1 MFPFSG
7 SDELNRPRG
16 PLFRDLSPRMTNPKT
31 GRPMRNM
38 PWAPPPKD
46 PTPLRPTSLDFSP
59 GRRSPVA
66 SEKKVSTK
74 SKSSAAANLLRLGRG
89 DPSPSA
95 QGAEPQSNRLDSLEA
110 QMKVMLNSLRDI
122 QQYMRPHPDRAA
134 PAPDLPA
141 PRDTDEDAMAAQLE
155 AFSSEEASVLP
166 RKLKR
171 LMQLDKDSAADQGVT
186 PELLQALKGLMD
198 ASSSKVS
205 PPHPPPQT
213 SAFHAA
219 NTRGELERV
228 KRETEDK
235 SLRDASVKDRT
246 KACDNLGSFVEFFKK
261 RRLLAE
267 GPQQEEYQFVFNQ
280 AVHIAHHPG
289 FGWPR
294 AKSWFLSRYDEF
306 DNDPYLSVG
315 TAFGMDYYIKA
326 GSTGNFIKGLPP
338 NFMVETMPA
347 VTKSTYEKDKDAKKQ
362 REWGEGISFSSQ
374 KTADFSV
381 ECTKHKKWYKPSANH
396 SSDNCR
402 KKP

>member
-1 MFPFSG
+1 M
-7 SDELNRPRG
+7 
-16 PLFRDLSPRMTNPKT
+16 T
-31 GRPMRNM
+31 GRPMRKQ

-46 PTPLRPTSLDFSP
+46 PTPKRPVATSLAFSP
-59 GRRSPVA
+59 GRGSPV
-66 SEKKVSTK
+66 SSKKKPLTTTK
-74 SKSSAAANLLRLGRG
+74 SAAANLLRLSQE
-89 DPSPSA
+89 DPSP
-95 QGAEPQSNRLDSLEA
+95 GARDAVPQDSRLDAMQA
-110 QMKVMLNSLRDI
+110 QMTMMAKSLHDLH
-122 QQYMRPHPDRAA
+122 QFMQPPPDRAA
-134 PAPDLPA
+134 QSTPDLPA
-141 PRDTDEDAMAAQLE
+141 PRDTDGDAMAAQLE
-155 AFSSEEASVLP
+155 AFSSEEAPDLP
-166 RKLKR
+166 RKVKR
-171 LMQLDKDSAADQGVT
+171 QMQLDKDAAAGQGV
-186 PELLQALKGLMD
+186 PPVLLQALKGLMD

-228 KRETEDK
+228 KQETEDR
-235 SLRDASVKDRT
+235 SLRDASIKDRS
-246 KACDNLGSFVEFFKK
+246 KACENLGNFVEFFKK

-294 AKSWFLSRYDEF
+294 VKSWFLSRYDEF
-306 DNDPYLSVG
+306 DNDPFLSVG
-315 TAFGMDYYIKA
+315 TAFGMDHYIEA

-338 NFMVETMPA
+338 NFMLETMPA
-347 VTKSTYEKDKDAKKQ
+347 ATKSKSDKDKGTKKQ
-362 REWGEGISFSSQ
+362 RERPERGEGISFSSQ

-381 ECTKHKKWYKPSANH
+381 ECTYHKKWYKPSADH